1 MGACRELDSG
11 RVPRPR
17 AKAAA
22 ALALTAAVTFAAASA
37 VAPAASA
44 DPGAQAKPKK
54 KVTLTVCKHGCRF
67 RTITRAVRR
76 VQADKRTTIKVRPGT
91 YREGVRLFGRKFDG
105 LKIMGTGA
113 TPGRVV
119 LEGDRDG
126 DGEGDIQNAIE
137 AVNASHVKL
146 LNMRAQN
153 YATNGFFIHADPGKT
168 CNGFLMKKL
177 EAAFNRSYGLFA
189 RNCVGGRI
197 TRSEGWGHGDSA
209 FYIGETPPQRPA
221 KRRWTRIDHV
231 IAHTNVLGY
240 SGTNS
245 KYVDIHDSY
254 FFNNGAGVVPNTLD
268 SERFEPSALGRIRD
282 NWIFWNNFNY
292 YMPDSPVQTVSGGL
306 GEIPGVGTINYPT
319 GAGVVLLGSS
329 GWVISNNQI
338 FGNAK
343 WGVAL
348 LSDPF
353 NKGEDALSQNNR
365 VTGNEIGRNGT
376 DTNATDF
383 WNDGSGSGNCF
394 SGNDAGAGT
403 LTYGIAEGSTRTQDF
418 LYPAC
423 PAPDPPDA
431 GTGTSFG
438 DDAQLF
444 NDLIPYVTSDPPCAQ
459 QQQWTDHPHPP
470 FREFEPLVVG
480 GECA

>member
-11 RVPRPR
+11 RVPKPR
-17 AKAAA
+17 ARTAAT
-22 ALALTAAVTFAAASA
+22 LALTVAITFGAASA

-67 RTITRAVRR
+67 RTINSAVRR
-76 VQADKRTTIKVRPGT
+76 VRVDKRTTIMVKPGT

-113 TPGRVV
+113 TPDKVV

-153 YATNGFFIHADPGKT
+153 YATNGFFIHADPGRT
-168 CNGFLMKKL
+168 CDGFLMKKL

-189 RNCVGGRI
+189 RNCIGGRI

-221 KRRWTRIDHV
+221 KREWTQIDHV
-231 IAHTNVLGY
+231 VAHTNVLGY

-245 KYVDIHDSY
+245 KYVDIRDSY

-268 SERFEPSALGRIRD
+268 SERFEPSASRKDPRQLDLLEQLQLLQARLAGADRVRRSRRAAPGARRGHDQLPDGRGCGAPRLERLGGRGQRD
-282 NWIFWNNFNY
+282 LREL
-292 YMPDSPVQTVSGGL
+292 Q
-306 GEIPGVGTINYPT
+306 VGRGP
-319 GAGVVLLGSS
+319 ALGSVQR
-329 GWVISNNQI
+329 G
-338 FGNAK
+338 
-343 WGVAL
+343 
-348 LSDPF
+348 
-353 NKGEDALSQNNR
+353 
-365 VTGNEIGRNGT
+365 
-376 DTNATDF
+376 
-383 WNDGSGSGNCF
+383 
-394 SGNDAGAGT
+394 
-403 LTYGIAEGSTRTQDF
+403 
-418 LYPAC
+418 
-423 PAPDPPDA
+423 
-431 GTGTSFG
+431 
-438 DDAQLF
+438 
-444 NDLIPYVTSDPPCAQ
+444 
-459 QQQWTDHPHPP
+459 
-470 FREFEPLVVG
+470 
-480 GECA
+480 